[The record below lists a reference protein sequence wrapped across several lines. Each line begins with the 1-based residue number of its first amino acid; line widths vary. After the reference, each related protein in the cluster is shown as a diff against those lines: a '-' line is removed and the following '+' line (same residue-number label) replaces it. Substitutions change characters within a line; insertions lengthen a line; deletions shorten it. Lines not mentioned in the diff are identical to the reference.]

1 MYTKDKIEAMPEKKQ
16 TMINNYINKVINTN
30 WNNEKDLTY
39 DKCLNFYIVQEYIK
53 YVDLLTDYESNKV
66 NI

>member
-30 WNNEKDLTY
+30 WNDEKDLTY

>member
-1 MYTKDKIEAMPEKKQ
+1 
-16 TMINNYINKVINTN
+16 MINNYINKVINTN
-30 WNNEKDLTY
+30 WNDEKDLTY